1 MAARDVTLVDYSLS
15 TEEKMSRVE
24 ETRRLHLRFISCE
37 INSSR
42 VTSGQS
48 ELKAFM

>member
-37 INSSR
+37 MNLP
-42 VTSGQS
+42 G
-48 ELKAFM
+48 